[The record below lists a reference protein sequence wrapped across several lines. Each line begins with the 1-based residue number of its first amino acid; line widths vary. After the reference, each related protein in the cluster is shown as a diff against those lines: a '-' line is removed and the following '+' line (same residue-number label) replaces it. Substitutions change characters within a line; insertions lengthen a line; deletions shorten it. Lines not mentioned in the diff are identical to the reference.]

1 VLVSTEIAKLHDQ
14 LDRILKD
21 ARAARDQV
29 SKLYPRKGATPSEV
43 LGSLATMR
51 PWLDVLEMCS
61 VNARRIRGMAD
72 RSAAMTSAAADDAW
86 DKAARGIG
94 GSVRDAGP
102 RERYA
107 HFNLSAFEEKVADR
121 EMRQLLTYATD
132 VDDVA
137 RTMLRGAE
145 SIRHD
150 LHLMVRAAQFE
161 SSLDR

>member
-1 VLVSTEIAKLHDQ
+1 MSVEITKLNAQ
-14 LDRILKD
+14 LDKILQD
-21 ARAARDQV
+21 ARAAREHV
-29 SKLYPRKGATPSEV
+29 STLYPRKGATPSEV
-43 LGSLATMR
+43 LGSLTTMR
-51 PWLDVLEMCS
+51 PWLDVLEMSS

-72 RSAAMTSAAADDAW
+72 RSASMTGAAADDSW
-86 DKAARGIG
+86 DTAARGKG

-107 HFNLSAFEEKVADR
+107 HFNLSAFDERVADR
-121 EMRQLLTYATD
+121 EMRQLLMYATD
-132 VDDVA
+132 VDDVV

-161 SSLDR
+161 SSLER